1 MDYQIVYTASSNNP
15 LDVLLEQEALA
26 AYQWDCELEADSPL
40 QNREEFIRTTAQLRA
55 NQL

>member
-1 MDYQIVYTASSNNP
+1 MYDIVPTTGGQDP
-15 LDVLLEQEALA
+15 LDLLLEQEALA
-26 AYQWDCELEADSPL
+26 AYQWDCELKADSPL